1 MDSEDGAFHDFHDE
15 DFNYPPDFVNFG
27 FGEPWPEEPDEAASS
42 SMAPASTASDP
53 VGRRGKRLTKK
64 TQAQCTV
71 YADIILLGSK
81 FEAMARKRKV
91 REANCEFNKAER
103 AAKRTALGTMAS
115 CTGIINEWHDRRG
128 NSIATN
134 FDESF
139 TDAIHFSHSIKAV
152 NSQSDAVYCTRC
164 GAYNDGG
171 PLRLLRSI
179 CKCKV
184 L

>member
-1 MDSEDGAFHDFHDE
+1 MILHHFRAREDSDFQ
-15 DFNYPPDFVNFG
+15 
-27 FGEPWPEEPDEAASS
+27 PWGCFS
-42 SMAPASTASDP
+42 
-53 VGRRGKRLTKK
+53 TKK
-64 TQAQCTV
+64 TQAQLTA

-91 REANCEFNKAER
+91 REANCEFNKTER
-103 AAKRTALGTMAS
+103 AAKRIASATMAR

-152 NSQSDAVYCTRC
+152 NSQSDAVYCSRC
-164 GAYNDGG
+164 GAYSDGG

-179 CKCKV
+179 CKCEV
-184 L
+184 LSRRQHWYKLLKAGIVPRPGSKLPNSCKNSL